1 MAAAHPVLIDRDRT
15 LPSEKRPKTAH
26 NLAELENYFESSKVA
41 VIEDGLQEI
50 MFGEYLVEQKVLD
63 RYQLLRALQLQDK
76 TPNVRLGECAVVL
89 GYAPM
94 GSIEHHYSEF
104 LKLVTITI
112 D

>member
-1 MAAAHPVLIDRDRT
+1 VAAHPVLIDRDRT
-15 LPSEKRPKTAH
+15 LPAGKRPKTAH
-26 NLAELENYFESSKVA
+26 NLEELEHYFESSKMGP

-50 MFGEYLVEQKVLD
+50 MFGEYLVEQRVLD

-89 GYAPM
+89 GYAAI
-94 GSIEHHYSEF
+94 GSIEHQYSEF